1 MENSY
6 NVKLKYLF
14 ILEPELDRENKLIN
28 LLQSRSS
35 IKIDSN
41 QQILKFNEFEGMC
54 SIKSIEKKQYS
65 SNSYFT
71 IEITFDKLESAEK
84 VNREINRI
92 FSKFNND
99 KVLLLAD
106 GISRVYSSRAYS
118 LLHEVETSLRSFITE
133 LMMFSNPNWL
143 DEIKKILDL
152 SSDKNKS
159 GVDVLYNRN
168 FDQLREFLFTGYS
181 DTSYDDYLKELEA
194 LMKEFFANQPL
205 PRGLY
210 AVKIAKYKEDKLVR
224 DSGVYHVRIDNR
236 QVVKLLQKLE

>member
-1 MENSY
+1 M
-6 NVKLKYLF
+6 
-14 ILEPELDRENKLIN
+14 
-28 LLQSRSS
+28 
-35 IKIDSN
+35 
-41 QQILKFNEFEGMC
+41 
-54 SIKSIEKKQYS
+54 
-65 SNSYFT
+65 
-71 IEITFDKLESAEK
+71 ESAEK

-181 DTSYDDYLKELEA
+181 DTSYDDYLKEIEA
-194 LMKEFFANQPL
+194 LMKEFFANQSL
-205 PRGLY
+205 PREVFML
-210 AVKIAKYKEDKLVR
+210 
-224 DSGVYHVRIDNR
+224 
-236 QVVKLLQKLE
+236 

>member
-41 QQILKFNEFEGMC
+41 QQIHKFNEFEGMC

-143 DEIKKILDL
+143 DEIKKFWTLVLIKINRELMFSIIEILINFV
-152 SSDKNKS
+152 SSYLQVIVIRAMMTILKS
-159 GVDVLYNRN
+159 
-168 FDQLREFLFTGYS
+168 
-181 DTSYDDYLKELEA
+181 LK
-194 LMKEFFANQPL
+194 
-205 PRGLY
+205 R
-210 AVKIAKYKEDKLVR
+210 
-224 DSGVYHVRIDNR
+224 S
-236 QVVKLLQKLE
+236 

>member
-143 DEIKKILDL
+143 DEIKKFWTLVLIKINRELMFSIIEILINFV
-152 SSDKNKS
+152 SSYLQVIVIRAMMTILKS
-159 GVDVLYNRN
+159 SKHL
-168 FDQLREFLFTGYS
+168 
-181 DTSYDDYLKELEA
+181 
-194 LMKEFFANQPL
+194 
-205 PRGLY
+205 
-210 AVKIAKYKEDKLVR
+210 
-224 DSGVYHVRIDNR
+224 
-236 QVVKLLQKLE
+236 

>member
-143 DEIKKILDL
+143 DEIKKFWTLVLIKINRELMFSIIEILINFV
-152 SSDKNKS
+152 SSYLQVIVIRAMMTILKS
-159 GVDVLYNRN
+159 
-168 FDQLREFLFTGYS
+168 
-181 DTSYDDYLKELEA
+181 LKRL
-194 LMKEFFANQPL
+194 
-205 PRGLY
+205 
-210 AVKIAKYKEDKLVR
+210 
-224 DSGVYHVRIDNR
+224 
-236 QVVKLLQKLE
+236 